1 MSIVSPLIFAG
12 DAALVD
18 LMERAESEID
28 EALDAA
34 DGFHNL
40 GDHEPAA
47 AATRAVRRARHALGR
62 TAGALLRLLPA
73 PLGLR
78 RATELAER
86 YAKRVAADALAL
98 DDISMVKFNFRN
110 VFTLFYFKSLIRNP
124 KPLPLHPKSYS
135 LTSEP

>member
-98 DDISMVKFNFRN
+98 DDISMDEAEALRAILTEAFA
-110 VFTLFYFKSLIRNP
+110 TATSLLYFILN
-124 KPLPLHPKSYS
+124 L
-135 LTSEP
+135 

>member
-40 GDHEPAA
+40 VGIGD
-47 AATRAVRRARHALGR
+47 
-62 TAGALLRLLPA
+62 
-73 PLGLR
+73 
-78 RATELAER
+78 
-86 YAKRVAADALAL
+86 
-98 DDISMVKFNFRN
+98 
-110 VFTLFYFKSLIRNP
+110 KS
-124 KPLPLHPKSYS
+124 
-135 LTSEP
+135 

>member
-40 GDHEPAA
+40 VGIGD
-47 AATRAVRRARHALGR
+47 
-62 TAGALLRLLPA
+62 
-73 PLGLR
+73 
-78 RATELAER
+78 
-86 YAKRVAADALAL
+86 
-98 DDISMVKFNFRN
+98 
-110 VFTLFYFKSLIRNP
+110 
-124 KPLPLHPKSYS
+124 KSYQTMCPLS
-135 LTSEP
+135 AEGKNPYSGP